1 MPLDLNII
9 SWLCWIFPTV
19 GSIFPL
25 ALRGRKSWVKGL
37 PVVLF
42 SFLSLVMALLM
53 LPNLFGGGYSDI
65 KLFWFSLPN
74 GGSVGLGML
83 VDPLSIIVVNI
94 VAFLSFLIM
103 VYSLKYVEG
112 DRSAGRYW
120 FLMSLFIAGMLLLT
134 LADNLILFFV
144 GWKIVGLCS
153 YGLIGYYYSDDREH
167 WIGGPVPFAFQKPS
181 RAGLK
186 ALIVTTFGDIAL
198 LAGIIIL
205 YTYSGTFNFMELYQ
219 TAGVWLA
226 QMGRS
231 PGILAITTVL
241 IVVGPLTKSAQFPF
255 HEWLPEAMAGPTPV
269 SALIHAATMV
279 KAGVY
284 LVARMLPVFFFAEWI
299 ASPGYPEALTFFLL
313 VAVAGAITIVL
324 GASQAMVAKELKKI
338 LAYSTMSTI
347 GYMMLALGVAGLSP
361 DTLVAGVSAGIFQ
374 LITHGVYKAG
384 LFLCAGI
391 AIQASGSI
399 YISEM
404 KLSRK
409 SMRFTWLFM
418 LIGGLAL
425 AGVPP
430 LSGFWSKE
438 SILGFS
444 WAVGQYLFFAVASV
458 AVILTIFYTIRFMG
472 QMFNGKVD
480 EGKGLGRVREAA
492 ASMLLPCGILA
503 ALTVFI
509 GLIGP
514 WMEQFLSQLFNNY
527 FTESLGLVVTGGVMA
542 SAASNSLPMD
552 IILFID
558 SMLMIVIGA
567 VPAYRIY
574 VSHKSSAEDLIS
586 KHAVLRAL
594 HKFLWER
601 WYIDAFYNKIFIN
614 GTLAMRA
621 PLARYIEG
629 TLDSAFNVGI
639 PNLFYAASQKLRKIQ
654 TGILSINMLYFLMFL
669 VAMVLFFLWLGVL

>member
-1 MPLDLNII
+1 MPLDPNII
-9 SWLCWIFPTV
+9 PWLCWIFPTV

-25 ALRGRKSWVKGL
+25 VLRGSKSQVKGL
-37 PVVLF
+37 PVVVF

-53 LPNLFGGGYSDI
+53 IPNLIGGGYSDI
-65 KLFWFSLPN
+65 KLFWFSLQN
-74 GGSVGLGML
+74 GGSVGMGML
-83 VDPLSIIVVNI
+83 LDPLSIIVANV

-112 DRSAGRYW
+112 DRSASRYW
-120 FLMSLFIAGMLLLT
+120 FLMSIFIAGMLLLT

-167 WIGGPVPFAFQKPS
+167 WIGGPAPFPFQKPS

-219 TAGVWLA
+219 TAGVWLV
-226 QMGRS
+226 QMGRN
-231 PGILAITTVL
+231 PGVLAMMAVL
-241 IVVGPLTKSAQFPF
+241 IVAGPLAKSAQFPF

-284 LVARMLPVFFFAEWI
+284 LVARMLPIFFFAEWI
-299 ASPGYPEALTFFLL
+299 VAPGYPEALTFFLL
-313 VAVAGAITIVL
+313 VAAAGAITIVL
-324 GASQAMVAKELKKI
+324 GASQAMVALELKKV
-338 LAYSTMSTI
+338 LAYSTISAI
-347 GYMMLALGVAGLSP
+347 GYMMLALGVAGLTP
-361 DTLVAGVSAGIFQ
+361 DTLVAGVSSGIFQ
-374 LITHGVYKAG
+374 LINHGIYKAA

-391 AIQASGSI
+391 AIQTSGSI
-399 YISEM
+399 YIYDM

-418 LIGGLAL
+418 WIGGLAL

-438 SILGFS
+438 GILSSS
-444 WAVGQYLFFAVASV
+444 WAGGQYVFFVVASV
-458 AVILTIFYTIRFMG
+458 AVILTMFYTVRFMG

-480 EGKGLGRVREAA
+480 EGKGLGRVSEAA

-514 WMEQFLSQLFNNY
+514 WMGDFLSQLFNRY
-527 FTESLGLVVTGGVMA
+527 FTESLGLVVAGGVVA
-542 SAASNSLPMD
+542 SAASNSLPVY
-552 IILFID
+552 ILLFIN
-558 SMLMIVIGA
+558 SMLMIIIGA

-586 KHAVLRAL
+586 RHTVLRAL

-614 GTLAMRA
+614 GIFAMRT
-621 PLARYIEG
+621 PLARYVER
-629 TLDSAFNVGI
+629 TLDSALNVGV
-639 PNLFYAASQKLRKIQ
+639 PNLFYAANQKLRKIQ
-654 TGILSINMLYFLMFL
+654 TGILSINMLYFLLFL
-669 VAMVLFFLWLGVL
+669 VAIVLFFLWLGVL